1 MNDDI
6 LINVTS
12 FETRIAIIES
22 GIIQELHIERNSQK
36 GKVGNIYIGKVIR
49 VLPGLQSAFIDIGLE
64 RSAFIHIMDLQE
76 NRRERLNSTNITPI
90 EKLIFPGQTIIT
102 QIIKDQIGSK
112 GARLTTQ
119 ISLAGRILVYLPYED
134 HLGVSQKINSEEG
147 RMNLKDRLKSI
158 IDAVMGMGGYI
169 IRTNAEDASDEEIQ
183 LDIKY
188 LNKLWSS
195 ILSCSKNKSAPY
207 ILYEDLD
214 ISQRIIRDIATP
226 LTKTIRIDSLEVTDK
241 LVEWSKIYAPFIVNK
256 IQYYSEDPPL
266 FDLAN
271 IDQEIKK
278 ALSRK
283 IELRSGGYII
293 IDQTEAM
300 TTIDVNTGKFVGGK
314 NLKETIFRTNLEAA
328 QAISRQLRLRNL
340 GGIIIL
346 DFIDMEDNNHQDVV
360 LQELQ
365 KYLSKDKTKITIN
378 GFTKLGLVEITRKR
392 TRDSLKNQMCETCL
406 VCNSQGYIKT
416 AKTICYEILREI
428 LQESRQFNPKE
439 FRILASQKIIDL
451 FLEEENPHLTKLSDI
466 IQKTISLAVEN
477 SYSSEEYD
485 IILI

>member
-6 LINVTS
+6 FINVTS
-12 FETRIAIIES
+12 FETRIAIIEN
-22 GIIQELHIERNSQK
+22 GAIQELHIERNSQK
-36 GKVGNIYIGKVIR
+36 GRVGNIYMGKVIR

-76 NRRERLNSTNITPI
+76 NRKERLNSTNITQI

-119 ISLAGRILVYLPYED
+119 ISLAGRVLVYLPNED
-134 HLGVSQKINSEEG
+134 RLGVSQKINSEEG
-147 RMNLKDRLKSI
+147 RTNLKDRLKSL
-158 IDAVMGMGGYI
+158 IDKENGGYI
-169 IRTNAEDASDEEIQ
+169 IRTNAEDASNEEIR
-183 LDIKY
+183 LDVKY
-188 LNKLWSS
+188 LNKLWSDV
-195 ILSCSKNKSAPY
+195 LSHSKNKSEPC
-207 ILYEDLD
+207 ILHEDLD
-214 ISQRIIRDIATP
+214 ISQRVIRDIATP
-226 LTKTIRIDSLEVTDK
+226 LTKTIRVDSLQLTNK
-241 LVEWSKIYAPFIVNK
+241 LLEWSKIYAPFVISK
-256 IQYYSEDPPL
+256 IQYYKEERPL

-271 IDQEIKK
+271 IDQEITK

-283 IELRSGGYII
+283 IDLKSGGYII

-346 DFIDMEDNNHQDVV
+346 DFIDMEDANHQEIV
-360 LQELQ
+360 LQEMQ
-365 KYLSKDKTKITIN
+365 KYLSKDKTKTTIS

-392 TRDSLKNQMCETCL
+392 TRDSLRNQLCENCQE
-406 VCNSQGYIKT
+406 CNSQGYIKT
-416 AKTICYEILREI
+416 AKTVCYEILREI

-451 FLEEENPHLTKLSDI
+451 FLEEESQHLTKLGDI
-466 IQKTISLAVEN
+466 IHKPISLSVDN
-477 SYSSEEYD
+477 SYSQEEYD
-485 IILI
+485 IILL